1 MKGTPITEQLYD
13 YIAETF
19 APEDDLLKHM
29 PAEAEHQGIPMM
41 HIDATQGKFLQ
52 VLMRACN
59 AKRVI
64 EVGSLFG
71 YSAIW
76 MARALPADGALVALE
91 INPLHV
97 RVIRENAQRA
107 GLADKIT
114 VIEGDARE
122 TLPALKA
129 QAPFDFAFVDADKM
143 GYVDYFEQVMTVLR
157 PGAIIV
163 ADNMS
168 AHGHVWNAAADAKTR
183 GNVPTIRALNQ
194 RMATHPRLTSL
205 LIPMSDGMCV
215 GVVNS
220 SNK

>member
-1 MKGTPITEQLYD
+1 MKGTPITEQLYE
-13 YIAETF
+13 YIAATF

-29 PAEAEHQGIPMM
+29 PAEAAQQGIPMI

-59 AKRVI
+59 AKRVVEI
-64 EVGSLFG
+64 GSLFG

-76 MARALPADGALVALE
+76 MARALPADGILVALE
-91 INPLHV
+91 ISPLHV

-107 GLADKIT
+107 GLADKIN

-122 TLPALKA
+122 TLTTLKG

-143 GYVDYFEQVMTVLR
+143 GYVDYFEQVMTLLR

-168 AHGHVWNAAADAKTR
+168 ARGNVWNAQADAQGR
-183 GNVPTIRALNQ
+183 DNVSTIRTLNH
-194 RMATHPRLTSL
+194 RMATDPRLTSL
-205 LIPMSDGMCV
+205 LLPLSDGMCV
-215 GVVNS
+215 GVVR
-220 SNK
+220 